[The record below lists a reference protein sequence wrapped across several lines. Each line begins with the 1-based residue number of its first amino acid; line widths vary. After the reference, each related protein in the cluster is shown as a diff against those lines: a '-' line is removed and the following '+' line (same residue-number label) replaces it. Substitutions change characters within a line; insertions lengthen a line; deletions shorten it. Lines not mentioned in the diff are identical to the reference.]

1 MRIAGYIEHPGMKI
15 TIFHY
20 QNRYSLKFENPY
32 FEQTFKL
39 PEDLFPTVDSV
50 RDMVSAAFLKEVEN
64 RFMNMATQM
73 HSILHKTAESEQQE
87 QWPEII

>member
-1 MRIAGYIEHPGMKI
+1 MRIAGFIEHPGMKI

-50 RDMVSAAFLKEVEN
+50 RDLVTGAFLQEVEN
-64 RFMNMATQM
+64 RFIDMSSQM
-73 HSILHKTAESEQQE
+73 HSILHKPEESEDPE
-87 QWPEII
+87 PWPEII